1 MTTKERLEMM
11 IESLEK
17 EQTKIIEEVATTQS
31 IDYIISLGK
40 QAEKN
45 QTVLSFARATVR
57 LK

>member
-1 MTTKERLEMM
+1 MM

-17 EQTKIIEEVATTQS
+17 EQSKIIEEVATTQS